1 VWKTIGQ
8 KKTIELL
15 EAGLKR
21 RAPVHAYLFTG
32 PAHVGKMT
40 LARDLACALNCTSE
54 SRPCGE
60 CPSCLKILAGKHADI
75 REIGLGKLPG
85 EAKTRTEISIED
97 VRDLQHA
104 ANLPPYEGKCKV
116 FIIDGAE
123 WLSVEAANCLLKTLE
138 EPLPGVIFILLSA
151 NEQLL
156 LSTVVSRC
164 QHIEVV
170 PLPSVEIEQV
180 LIEKH
185 GMTSEKARLLARL
198 SHGCP
203 GWAVAATD
211 SGILDR
217 HSGLIDSLVE
227 TIDGDNEVRFA
238 YAAQLAT
245 EFSQNRESVQEKLE
259 LWLDW
264 WRDLMLVKI
273 GLGDIVTNIDR
284 LEILV
289 GMSGDLDMV
298 RIRSVIECIQE
309 TSQQLK
315 LNANARL
322 ALEVMMLG
330 LPESSQ
336 KSEKAKSR

>member
-8 KKTIELL
+8 KRTIELL
-15 EAGLKR
+15 QAGLKR
-21 RAPVHAYLFTG
+21 SAPVHAYLFVG

-40 LARDLACALNCTSE
+40 LARDLACALNCNSDH
-54 SRPCGE
+54 RPCGE
-60 CPSCLKILAGKHADI
+60 CPSCLKILAGKHADV
-75 REIGLGKLPG
+75 REIGLGKSPG
-85 EAKTRTEISIED
+85 DGKARTEISIED
-97 VRDLQHA
+97 VRDLQHS

-123 WLSVEAANCLLKTLE
+123 WLSIEAANCLLKTLE
-138 EPLPGVIFILLSA
+138 EPLPGVVFILLST

-164 QHIEVV
+164 QRIEVV
-170 PLPSVEIEQV
+170 PLPAGEIEPT

-185 GMTSEKARLLARL
+185 GVSPEKARLLARL
-198 SHGCP
+198 SHGCL
-203 GWAVAATD
+203 GWAVEATD
-211 SGILDR
+211 SGILER
-217 HSGLIDSLVE
+217 HSDFIDGLVE

-245 EFSQNRESVQEKLE
+245 EFGQNRESVQEKLE

-264 WRDLMLVKI
+264 WRDLMLVKT
-273 GLGDIVTNIDR
+273 GLGDMVTNIDR
-284 LEILV
+284 MEILT
-289 GMSGDLDMV
+289 GMSRDLDLAG
-298 RIRSVIECIQE
+298 IRSVIECIRE
-309 TSQQLK
+309 ANQQLK

-330 LPESSQ
+330 LPESRR
-336 KSEKAKSR
+336 KSEKVKLN